1 MMEKNIKRTLDE
13 LCVKYN
19 SIEFFNNDPV
29 RVVREYSEG
38 KSQQEAEAI
47 AFLVSMVS
55 WGNRKMVVK
64 SAACVACLFESYKFD
79 DKTVWNQWC
88 KADVTIHRTFKLTD
102 YLYMLKGLSALYE
115 KYETM
120 ESLFGESLNVWQGM
134 DKLRNIFRDANGG
147 KYNRH
152 FPDPS
157 KSACKRLNMML
168 RWLVRKDGI
177 VDIGLWKSI
186 SPSELFIPLD
196 VHVGNTAREFGFLD
210 RKSNDRKAVEQL
222 SRKLRQLDSEDP
234 CKYDFAL
241 FGYGY
246 EKTNMRK

>member
-1 MMEKNIKRTLDE
+1 MDNNHIKIKLDG
-13 LCVKYN
+13 LCAKYN
-19 SIEFFNNDPV
+19 SMEFFKNDPV
-29 RVVREYSEG
+29 RVVRDYSEG
-38 KSQQEAEAI
+38 KSQQDAEAI

-55 WGNRKMVVK
+55 WGNRKMIYN
-64 SAACVACLFESYKFD
+64 SAIRVAYLFELYKLD
-79 DKTVWNQWC
+79 GKTVWDKLGMVN
-88 KADVTIHRTFKLTD
+88 ASIHRTFKLTD

-115 KYETM
+115 QYETM
-120 ESLFGESLNVWQGM
+120 ENLFGESLNVWQGM
-134 DKLRNIFRDANGG
+134 DKLRDIFRDANGG
-147 KYNRH
+147 KCNKH

-157 KSACKRLNMML
+157 NSACKRLNMML

-196 VHVGNTAREFGFLD
+196 VHVSNTARELGLLD
-210 RKSNDRKAVEQL
+210 RKSNDRKAVEKL
-222 SRKLRQLDSEDP
+222 SRKLWRLDSEDP

-246 EKTNMRK
+246 EKANMKK

>member
-1 MMEKNIKRTLDE
+1 MEKNIKRTLDE

-19 SIEFFNNDPV
+19 SMEFFYTDPV
-29 RVVREYSEG
+29 RVVREYSSG
-38 KSQQEAEAI
+38 KSQQDAEAI

-55 WGNRKMVVK
+55 WGSRKMVFK
-64 SAACVACLFESYKFD
+64 SAACVACLFESYKLD
-79 DKTVWNQWC
+79 GKTVWNEWC

-120 ESLFGESLNVWQGM
+120 ESLFVESLNVWQGM

-196 VHVGNTAREFGFLD
+196 VHVGNTAREFGLLD

-222 SRKLRQLDSEDP
+222 SRKLWQLDSEDP

-246 EKTNMRK
+246 EKTNMKK